1 VSREKM
7 LNRQMLVS
15 AIKDIC
21 GRTYK
26 ECTVS
31 DLIHK
36 GGQRHR
42 VEIEAD
48 GFNFYVDFH
57 FKANGSTSIDI
68 SSGLHIDKKKQIMTA
83 ILSEPSYL
91 MIDANCRYGE
101 SKKK

>member
-1 VSREKM
+1 MSREKM

-15 AIKDIC
+15 IIKKIC
-21 GRTYK
+21 SLNYK
-26 ECTVS
+26 ECIVS

-48 GFNFYVDFH
+48 GFNFYIDFH

-68 SSGLHIDKKKQIMTA
+68 SSGLHIDKKKQIRDA
-83 ILSEPSYL
+83 ILN
-91 MIDANCRYGE
+91 DATCLINHD
-101 SKKK
+101 KK

>member
-1 VSREKM
+1 MSREKM

-15 AIKDIC
+15 NIEKIC
-21 GRTYK
+21 SEHYK
-26 ECTVS
+26 EFVVS

-57 FKANGSTSIDI
+57 FRVNGSTSIDI
-68 SSGLHIDKKKQIMTA
+68 SSGFHSDKKKQIKAA
-83 ILSEPSYL
+83 ILGDPTCLIS
-91 MIDANCRYGE
+91 DDQN
-101 SKKK
+101 